1 MVRIRMTV
9 SMAVGTDRA
18 VLLQRFRV
26 APHLVL
32 ALEMKQVWWCGA
44 VEALKAVEAV
54 EAVEDAFGLK
64 ACDLDPHHPAKLTT

>member
-26 APHLVL
+26 APYLVL

-44 VEALKAVEAV
+44 VEALKAVEAI
-54 EAVEDAFGLK
+54 EDAFGLK
-64 ACDLDPHHPAKLTT
+64 ACDLDPHHPAKLTNSR

>member
-26 APHLVL
+26 APYLVL

-44 VEALKAVEAV
+44 VEALKAVE
-54 EAVEDAFGLK
+54 DAIGLK
-64 ACDLDPHHPAKLTT
+64 ACDLDPHHPAKLTTLR